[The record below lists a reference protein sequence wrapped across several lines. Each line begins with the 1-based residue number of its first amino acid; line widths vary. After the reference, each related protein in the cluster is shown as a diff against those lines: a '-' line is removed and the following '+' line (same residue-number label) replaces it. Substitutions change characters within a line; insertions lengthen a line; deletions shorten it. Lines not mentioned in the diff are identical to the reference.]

1 MKKIYRLLLLVT
13 IMPVFA
19 GCDNWLDVSP
29 KTEVKETD
37 LFSKESGFKTA
48 LLGAYIEMIS
58 PDLYGGNLT
67 MGFMDVLA
75 QYYNI
80 TSEESTYMPASTYD

>member
-48 LLGAYIEMIS
+48 LLGEIGRAH
-58 PDLYGGNLT
+58 
-67 MGFMDVLA
+67 V
-75 QYYNI
+75 
-80 TSEESTYMPASTYD
+80 